1 MMAAA
6 AVAAVAAA
14 AVIAVIAVAL
24 ALFAAFRP
32 MVGDAYGWAIVA
44 AIFALVIALAGLFAA
59 QGGRSRPRRR
69 SRREEADAQTI
80 TERLLDIAS
89 DRPLASLGAALAAAI
104 AMGVT
109 LTRSPKSTGA
119 IAKAFFETFLG
130 RSERR

>member
-1 MMAAA
+1 MAAA
-6 AVAAVAAA
+6 AIAAVAAA
-14 AVIAVIAVAL
+14 AVITVIAVAL

-32 MVGDAYGWAIVA
+32 LVGEAYSWAIVA
-44 AIFALVIALAGLFAA
+44 AIFALVIALAGLIAA
-59 QGGRSRPRRR
+59 QGLRGSRPRRR
-69 SRREEADAQTI
+69 GRRDEDEAQTI